1 VPGSGTDHTQARL
14 EGGPAIILVEPQLAE
29 NIGMCARAMANFGLS
44 ELRLVAPRDGWP
56 KKGARS
62 AASGAAYILDRAKL
76 FATLSEAIADLNLV
90 YATTARDR
98 HQLKPVLAPE
108 TAMIEVAQSLSQGS
122 RVGILFGRERN
133 GLTNGEVSLAD
144 AAITFRVNPAYAS
157 LNLAQAVLLIG
168 HEWFRVRH
176 ASQHPHPGAELGPLA
191 AKATLLSFFDY
202 FERELEACSYFQ
214 PVERK
219 EIMARNLRN
228 VLHRMQ
234 LTEQDIRTLRGA
246 VTTLVQGRRARRP
259 KTENGA
265 ITSSAGAAKAVADR

>member
-1 VPGSGTDHTQARL
+1 VPGAGTDHTRARL
-14 EGGPAIILVEPQLAE
+14 GGGPAIILVEPQLAE

-44 ELRLVAPRDGWP
+44 ELRLVSPRDGWP

-62 AASGAAYILDRAKL
+62 AASGAAYILDEAKL
-76 FATLSEAIADLNLV
+76 FATLPEAIGDLGLV

-108 TAMIEVAQSLSQGS
+108 MAMQQAARQLSGGA

-133 GLTNGEVSLAD
+133 GLTNDEVSLAD
-144 AAITFRVNPAYAS
+144 AAVTFQVNPAYAS

-168 HEWFRVRH
+168 HEWFRARH
-176 ASQHPHPGAELGPLA
+176 AVDHPFAGTDVGPLA

-202 FERELEACSYFQ
+202 LEKELDACNYFQ
-214 PVERK
+214 PEERRGK
-219 EIMARNLRN
+219 MARNLRN
-228 VLHRMQ
+228 VLHRPQ

-246 VTTLVQGRRARRP
+246 ITTLVQGRRARRP
-259 KTENGA
+259 KVKPGA
-265 ITSSAGAAKAVADR
+265 STSPALRER